1 VTGLNRRQPTPD
13 RVCGRS
19 CAISYSPFVREVLV
33 LAIAQGMFSAGQ
45 MRRREFITLIG
56 GAAAWPVAARA
67 QQPARYRIGHL
78 AIAAPN
84 DTPPP
89 PPANW
94 DAFVQGL
101 REIGYMEGQNI
112 AFEHRSAHDQ
122 VELFPKLALELAS
135 LKVDVI
141 FARGTWA
148 LAAAKNAT
156 RTIPIVGIDLEID
169 PVEAGLVAS
178 IARPGGNITGL
189 FLDLSEL
196 SGKHLQILKE
206 IIPGTSRVAVLGRP
220 DINATQIRELERV
233 ARSLAVQIRA
243 VDVKNATDLDG
254 AFDTAKTWR
263 ADALIVLSNP
273 LSLAYRRQIG
283 DLAAKAGLPTMYL
296 YRAHVDAGGLVSYGP
311 DLPDMFRRCGVYVG
325 RILGGTKPADLPIE
339 RPARFE
345 LVVNLKIAKALGITI
360 PETILLRADEVI
372 E

>member
-1 VTGLNRRQPTPD
+1 VK
-13 RVCGRS
+13 
-19 CAISYSPFVREVLV
+19 
-33 LAIAQGMFSAGQ
+33 
-45 MRRREFITLIG
+45 RREFITLFG
-56 GAAAWPVAARA
+56 GAAAAWPLAAHP
-67 QQPARYRIGHL
+67 QQLARYRIGHL
-78 AIAAPN
+78 AIAAPT

-94 DAFVQGL
+94 DAFAQGL
-101 REIGYMEGQNI
+101 REIGYTEAQNI
-112 AFEHRSAHDQ
+112 TFEHRSAHDQ
-122 VELFPKLALELAS
+122 PELFPKLALDLAS

-156 RTIPIVGIDLEID
+156 RSIPIVGIDLEID

-196 SGKHLQILKE
+196 SGKHLQFLKE
-206 IIPGTSRVAVLGRP
+206 IIPGTSRVAVLGNP
-220 DINATQIRELERV
+220 DINALQIRELVRV
-233 ARSLAVQIRA
+233 ARSLAVQTRA
-243 VDVKNATDLDG
+243 VDVRNAKHFDA
-254 AFDTAKTWR
+254 AFETAKDWR

-273 LSLAYRRQIG
+273 LSLAYRTQIG
-283 DLAAKAGLPTMYL
+283 DLAKKTGLPTIYL
-296 YRAHVDAGGLVSYGP
+296 YRAHVDAGGLISYGP

-345 LVVNLKIAKALGITI
+345 LVVNLKTAKALGITI
-360 PETILLRADEVI
+360 PETILVRADEVI

>member
-1 VTGLNRRQPTPD
+1 MKRRD
-13 RVCGRS
+13 
-19 CAISYSPFVREVLV
+19 
-33 LAIAQGMFSAGQ
+33 
-45 MRRREFITLIG
+45 FITLLG
-56 GAAAWPVAARA
+56 GVASWPLAARA

-78 AIAAPN
+78 AIAAPT

-101 REIGYMEGQNI
+101 REAGYVEGRNI

-122 VELFPKLALELAS
+122 PELFPKLALELAS

-148 LAAAKNAT
+148 LAAARNAT

-169 PVEAGLVAS
+169 PVEAGLVAN

-196 SGKHLQILKE
+196 SGKHLQIIKE
-206 IIPGTSRVAVLGRP
+206 IIPGTSRVAVIGNL
-220 DINATQIRELERV
+220 DINAAQLRELERV
-233 ARSLAVQIRA
+233 AQSLSMQTRVAE
-243 VDVKNATDLDG
+243 VKNATDLDG
-254 AFDTAKTWR
+254 AFDTAQNWR

-273 LSLAYRRQIG
+273 LNLAYRTQIAA
-283 DLAAKAGLPTMYL
+283 LAAKADLPTIYL
-296 YRAHVDAGGLVSYGP
+296 YRAHVGAGGLISYGP

-325 RILGGTKPADLPIE
+325 KILGGTKPADLPLE
-339 RPARFE
+339 RPVRFE
-345 LVVNLKIAKALGITI
+345 LVVNLKTAQALGITI
-360 PETILLRADEVI
+360 PETILVRADEVI

>member
-1 VTGLNRRQPTPD
+1 
-13 RVCGRS
+13 
-19 CAISYSPFVREVLV
+19 
-33 LAIAQGMFSAGQ
+33 
-45 MRRREFITLIG
+45 MRRREFITLLG
-56 GAAAWPVAARA
+56 GAAAWPLVARA

-78 AIAAPN
+78 AIAAPT

-101 REIGYMEGQNI
+101 REIGYTDGQNI
-112 AFEHRSAHDQ
+112 AFEHRSAHDRP
-122 VELFPKLALELAS
+122 ELFPKLALELAG

-148 LAAAKNAT
+148 LAAARNAT

-196 SGKHLQILKE
+196 SGKHLEILKE
-206 IIPGTSRVAVLGRP
+206 IRPGLSRVAVLGNP
-220 DINATQIRELERV
+220 DINAAQIRELERV
-233 ARSLAVQIRA
+233 ARSLVMQIRA
-243 VDVKNATDLDG
+243 VDVKKATDLDG
-254 AFDTAKTWR
+254 AFDTAKNWR

-273 LSLAYRRQIG
+273 LNLAYRTRIG
-283 DLAAKAGLPTMYL
+283 DFAEKASLPTIYL
-296 YRAHVDAGGLVSYGP
+296 YRAHVDAGGLISYGP

-325 RILGGTKPADLPIE
+325 RILGGIKPADLPIE
-339 RPARFE
+339 RPVRFE
-345 LVVNLKIAKALGITI
+345 LVINLKTAKALGLTV
-360 PETILLRADEVI
+360 PPTLVARADEVI

>member
-1 VTGLNRRQPTPD
+1 VNRRQ
-13 RVCGRS
+13 
-19 CAISYSPFVREVLV
+19 L
-33 LAIAQGMFSAGQ
+33 
-45 MRRREFITLIG
+45 ITLVG
-56 GAAAWPVAARA
+56 GAAAAWLLPARA
-67 QQPARYRIGHL
+67 QQAATYRIGHL
-78 AIAAPN
+78 AIAAPT

-101 REIGYMEGQNI
+101 REAGYVEGRNVG
-112 AFEHRSAHDQ
+112 FEHRSAHDQ
-122 VELFPKLALELAS
+122 PELFPKLALDLAS
-135 LKVDVI
+135 IKVDAI

-196 SGKHLQILKE
+196 SGKHLEILKE
-206 IIPGTSRVAVLGRP
+206 VIPATSRVAILG
-220 DINATQIRELERV
+220 DSNINAPQLRELRRV
-233 ARSLAVQIRA
+233 AQSLALQTQA
-243 VDVKNATDLDG
+243 VEFTHAANLEG
-254 AFDTAKTWR
+254 AFDSAKNWG

-273 LSLAYRRQIG
+273 LSLAHRRQIG
-283 DLAAKAGLPTMYL
+283 ELAAKARLPTVYL
-296 YRAHVDAGGLVSYGP
+296 YRAHVDAGGLISYGP
-311 DLPDMFRRCGVYVG
+311 DLPDMFRRAGGYVA
-325 RILGGTKPADLPIE
+325 RILGGTKPADLPVE

-345 LVVNLKIAKALGITI
+345 MVVNLVTAKALGIII
-360 PETILLRADEVI
+360 PETLLVRADEVI

>member
-1 VTGLNRRQPTPD
+1 
-13 RVCGRS
+13 
-19 CAISYSPFVREVLV
+19 
-33 LAIAQGMFSAGQ
+33 
-45 MRRREFITLIG
+45 MRRREFISFLG
-56 GAAAWPVAARA
+56 GAAAAWPLAAHP
-67 QQPARYRIGHL
+67 QQLARYRIGHL
-78 AIAAPN
+78 AIAAPT

-101 REIGYMEGQNI
+101 REIGYTEGQNI
-112 AFEHRSAHDQ
+112 TFEHRSAQDQ
-122 VELFPKLALELAS
+122 PELFPKLALELAS

-196 SGKHLQILKE
+196 SGKHLQFLKE
-206 IIPGTSRVAVLGRP
+206 IIPGTSRVAVLGNP
-220 DINATQIRELERV
+220 DINAPQIRELERV
-233 ARSLAVQIRA
+233 ARSLAVQTRA
-243 VDVKNATDLDG
+243 VDVRNATHFDG
-254 AFDTAKTWR
+254 AFETAKDWR

-273 LSLAYRRQIG
+273 LSLAYRTQIE
-283 DLAAKAGLPTMYL
+283 DLAKKTGLPTIYL
-296 YRAHVDAGGLVSYGP
+296 YRAHVDAGGLISYGP

-345 LVVNLKIAKALGITI
+345 LVVNLKTAKALGMSI
-360 PETILLRADEVI
+360 PETILVRADAVI

>member
-1 VTGLNRRQPTPD
+1 MQFDQLK
-13 RVCGRS
+13 
-19 CAISYSPFVREVLV
+19 
-33 LAIAQGMFSAGQ
+33 
-45 MRRREFITLIG
+45 RREFIRLVG
-56 GAAAWPVAARA
+56 GTAVAWPLAARA

-78 AIAAPN
+78 AIAAPT

-101 REIGYMEGQNI
+101 REAGYIEGRNI

-122 VELFPKLALELAS
+122 PELFPNLALELAS

-148 LAAAKNAT
+148 LVAAKNAT
-156 RTIPIVGIDLEID
+156 GTIPIVGIDLEID
-169 PVEAGLVAS
+169 PVEAGLVEN
-178 IARPGGNITGL
+178 IARPGGNVTGL

-206 IIPGTSRVAVLGRP
+206 IIPGASRVAVLGNP
-220 DINATQIRELERV
+220 DINAAQIRELERV
-233 ARSLAVQIRA
+233 ARSLPVQIR
-243 VDVKNATDLDG
+243 VVGMKNAADLDG
-254 AFDTAKTWR
+254 VFDTAKNWR

-273 LSLAYRRQIG
+273 LSLAYRTQIA
-283 DLAAKAGLPTMYL
+283 DIASKSGLPTIYL
-296 YRAHVDAGGLVSYGP
+296 YRAHVGAGGLISYGP
-311 DLPDMFRRCGVYVG
+311 DLPDMFRRCGDYVG
-325 RILGGTKPADLPIE
+325 RILGGTKPADLPVA

-345 LVVNLKIAKALGITI
+345 LVVNLKTAKVLGITI
-360 PETILLRADEVI
+360 PEIVLVHADEVI